1 ESKRV
6 FLSKVSLSW
15 PATRNPYEWHRA
27 LWQLFPEQ
35 PNAERDFLF
44 RVEQQRPGQGSIVL
58 MQSRQAPI
66 RNIESAELL
75 AEPKTINLANIQEG
89 ASLRFR
95 LNANVVKTIAD
106 AKDAKRRVRV
116 PLLKE
121 EEQLAWLKRKLA
133 GAAELL
139 DASVQGG
146 GPLYF

>member
-1 ESKRV
+1 
-6 FLSKVSLSW
+6 
-15 PATRNPYEWHRA
+15 
-27 LWQLFPEQ
+27 
-35 PNAERDFLF
+35 
-44 RVEQQRPGQGSIVL
+44 
-58 MQSRQAPI
+58 MQSGQAPI
-66 RNIESAELL
+66 RNIEIAELL

-121 EEQLAWLKRKLA
+121 EEQLAWKLA

-146 GPLYF
+146 GPLYFKQKGRAGKL